1 MEKLKVNDQ
10 ACISCGAC
18 VGMYPDLFGFIHNDT
33 AEVIVDNIPEDRKED
48 VMDAIEGCPTG
59 AIGYEEEKVA

>member
-1 MEKLKVNDQ
+1 MEKLKVNKE

-18 VGMYPDLFGFIHNDT
+18 VGMYPDLFGFGSDDT
-33 AEVIVDNIPEDRKED
+33 AEVIAPNIPEDREDD
-48 VMDAIEGCPTG
+48 VMVAIEGCPTG